1 MASPDQEAY
10 CTLLMSDD
18 YLPGAMVLA
27 HSLRD
32 NGTKKQLAALVT
44 LDTLQA
50 TTIGELKKLYDYII
64 PVDRIVNKSPANLYL
79 MDRLDLSS
87 TFTKIALWK
96 QTQFRRIVYLD
107 SDIVALR
114 APDELFARDSSFA
127 AVPDIGWPDCFN
139 SGVLALTP
147 NMGDYYALL
156 ALAQRGISFDGA
168 DQGLLNMHFRDWD
181 RLSFAYNCTPSGSY
195 QYVPAYKHFQ
205 SSINMVH
212 FIGHD
217 KPWRIG
223 RNGNKSAGA
232 YEELLAR
239 WWAVYDRHF
248 REPKPVHTSGQPY
261 RGKQSAQP
269 VQQVQQYVKGE
280 TLTNDY
286 GFSSSDLSDMDL
298 YADDSDGSYIPT
310 SSAEQPLSEKA
321 EVNRENT
328 RQGDVLPVPTTEQR
342 RFSAPTSDWDPV
354 REPPPTHSRPEAANF
369 PNDIYTMSSDR
380 NLYHAP
386 KSYPEPPKDMWY
398 QVPKEQPANERP
410 KPIFPWEENQAKPT
424 RVFAEDKELSP
435 EPTPSFETD
444 EETQDDT
451 ESPTTPTVQVSS
463 PEPFSSYARTN
474 AWDEVPEIER
484 YIAALAQSRRT
495 KIQLPHPGSSS
506 GEDVLSPGIDEGTP
520 RRRPSMKL
528 TDFPT
533 EFERPSLPVT
543 PAPVRRP
550 SFWGEERDAAGD
562 LPGAE
567 GVPKQE
573 DWDPMRKLEELQMKQ
588 VEVLSQ
594 GPASPTRIIPDRERP
609 ESAVLLPTSEDTIVP
624 LTSVTSKSSLPYS
637 PNASAPKFEELDFG
651 SREVG
656 KSGEDEGVFGPT
668 E

>member
-1 MASPDQEAY
+1 M
-10 CTLLMSDD
+10 
-18 YLPGAMVLA
+18 
-27 HSLRD
+27 
-32 NGTKKQLAALVT
+32 
-44 LDTLQA
+44 
-50 TTIGELKKLYDYII
+50 KLYDHII

-79 MDRLDLSS
+79 MDRPDLSS

-107 SDIVALR
+107 SDVVALR
-114 APDELFARDSSFA
+114 APDELFARESSFA

-147 NMGDYYALL
+147 NLGDYYALL

-181 RLSFAYNCTPSGSY
+181 RLSFTYNCTPSGSY

-212 FIGHD
+212 FIGQD
-217 KPWRIG
+217 KPWRAG

-239 WWAVYDRHF
+239 WWAVYDKHF
-248 REPKPVHTSGQPY
+248 RVPSTAYISGQTP
-261 RGKQSAQP
+261 RTKQSVQP
-269 VQQVQQYVKGE
+269 VQQYVKGE
-280 TLTNDY
+280 ASDNDY
-286 GFSSSDLSDMDL
+286 GFSSSEPFNMEL
-298 YADDSDGSYIPT
+298 YAEDLDGNHIPT
-310 SSAEQPLSEKA
+310 SFAEQPPIETA
-321 EVNRENT
+321 EAVQKGAH
-328 RQGDVLPVPTTEQR
+328 QGGVLPVPTIEQHK
-342 RFSAPTSDWDPV
+342 FSAPTSDWDPI

-380 NLYHAP
+380 TLYQAP

-398 QVPKEQPANERP
+398 QVPQAQSANERP
-410 KPIFPWEENQAKPT
+410 KPIFPWEEYQVKPT

-435 EPTPSFETD
+435 EPTPSFVTD
-444 EETQDDT
+444 EETQDDI
-451 ESPTTPTVQVSS
+451 ESPTTPTLQAVSV
-463 PEPFSSYARTN
+463 EPFSSYARTN

-484 YIAALAQSRRT
+484 YIAALAQSRRA
-495 KIQLPHPGSSS
+495 KIQMPRPGSSS
-506 GEDVLSPGIDEGTP
+506 GEDVLSPGIEEGP
-520 RRRPSMKL
+520 PVRRPSMKL

-550 SFWGEERDAAGD
+550 SFWGEERNASGD

-573 DWDPMRKLEELQMKQ
+573 DWDPMRKLEELQRKQ
-588 VEVLSQ
+588 SEVLSQ

-609 ESAVLLPTSEDTIVP
+609 ESAALLPTSEDTIVP
-624 LTSVTSKSSLPYS
+624 LTSITSASSPPRPS
-637 PNASAPKFEELDFG
+637 HAPAPVFEELDFG
-651 SREVG
+651 SRDVG

-668 E
+668 G